1 MAWVKIN
8 FKSKKFTKKTFQ
20 DCDWILQDLGFEPTF
35 YDHFMNF
42 GIFSAAFKKLL
53 AILNYEINSEY
64 LNLNLLIKTGIFMLK
79 SIKKQN
85 NKYFP
90 AIMSLLII
98 FHPPNHPSRA
108 LNTTKC
114 SRKRAN
120 CFPANNFDFFLWK
133 LFSPPTQ
140 RRRKKYNSG

>member
-1 MAWVKIN
+1 MIRILQKKKLLRTRLRENIHEWVKIN

-35 YDHFMNF
+35 YDYFMNF
-42 GIFSAAFKKLL
+42 EIFSVAFKKLL

-85 NKYFP
+85 NK
-90 AIMSLLII
+90 
-98 FHPPNHPSRA
+98 
-108 LNTTKC
+108 
-114 SRKRAN
+114 
-120 CFPANNFDFFLWK
+120 K
-133 LFSPPTQ
+133 LFSHYVIINNFSPTKPP
-140 RRRKKYNSG
+140 

>member
-35 YDHFMNF
+35 YDYFMNF
-42 GIFSAAFKKLL
+42 EIFSVAFKKLL

-85 NKYFP
+85 NKKLSSHYV
-90 AIMSLLII
+90 II
-98 FHPPNHPSRA
+98 
-108 LNTTKC
+108 
-114 SRKRAN
+114 
-120 CFPANNFDFFLWK
+120 NNF
-133 LFSPPTQ
+133 SPTKPP
-140 RRRKKYNSG
+140 